1 MGSNGAL
8 MTEMVWERDTIATSE
23 DAVPSAEGAGK
34 RAALLGLRRAW
45 PTSVFCGICK
55 MKAEEESGPAAGVQ
69 EGTNGSAAGEE
80 IVVG

>member
-1 MGSNGAL
+1 MSVGEGHNCHVRGCGSF
-8 MTEMVWERDTIATSE
+8 S
-23 DAVPSAEGAGK
+23 
-34 RAALLGLRRAW
+34 RRGWQHRSNIRVEKGMAK
-45 PTSVFCGICK
+45 SVFCGVYK